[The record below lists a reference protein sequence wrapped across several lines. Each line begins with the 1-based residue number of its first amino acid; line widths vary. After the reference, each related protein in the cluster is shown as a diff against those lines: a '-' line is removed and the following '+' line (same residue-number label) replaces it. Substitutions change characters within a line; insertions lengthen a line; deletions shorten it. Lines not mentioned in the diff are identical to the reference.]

1 LQNLALPRHRN
12 VCLRPKP
19 GAGPG
24 AGKREGAFQ
33 NWKLV
38 NADPLI
44 KLSCSSRTRL
54 SMDVA
59 VRYSHSIRQTC
70 TNGKQTSRESV

>member
-1 LQNLALPRHRN
+1 MSASARSRAQ
-12 VCLRPKP
+12 

-44 KLSCSSRTRL
+44 KLSCS
-54 SMDVA
+54 A
-59 VRYSHSIRQTC
+59 VPAIDGRGGQ
-70 TNGKQTSRESV
+70 VLA